1 MIMTTP
7 ARPGSGAGRRR
18 PSQDLT
24 LSGPLLTRLYLTAGA
39 GVVLHGVL
47 SASGSG
53 RWWELGVGVAA
64 LGFSG
69 VGFRLTWSDVPAAAG
84 RAFPLI
90 AIALNTLMGLFGSH
104 DAIIP
109 VVLGLALIAV
119 WTGIGLES
127 VDLVTTSLVLAASL
141 VAVSWHSVG
150 PAIALP
156 QALSASVLLIG
167 LGYAMHLLRAQLD
180 VTADRASSARQGVAD
195 AAMAAQRQ
203 REQQE
208 SERADATRAELARRA
223 DLQAQVAAQVGT
235 LAGAAS
241 GVSNQAGAVSAAVDE
256 MSHAL
261 QELTRTAQISDQISE
276 SVAAKAR
283 EASEVMAALAES
295 SAQIMAAS
303 DVIQGIAEQ
312 TNLLALNATIESARA
327 GEAGH
332 GFAVVA
338 NEVKDL
344 ARQSGDNADTITR
357 TLAEVRSQVDAA
369 VSRVAEISASMDELN
384 RQNGTLAAAI
394 EEQSAVVQQIAESVG
409 STATEAD
416 RMAEGVR
423 SLERIAAG

>member
-1 MIMTTP
+1 VTTMTP
-7 ARPGSGAGRRR
+7 ARSGPGVARRR
-18 PSQDLT
+18 PSDDLT
-24 LSGPLLTRLYLTAGA
+24 LSGRLFPRLYLTG
-39 GVVLHGVL
+39 GTGLVLHGAFVREGKL
-47 SASGSG
+47 L
-53 RWWELGVGVAA
+53 ELVAGVAA
-64 LGFSG
+64 L
-69 VGFRLTWSDVPAAAG
+69 
-84 RAFPLI
+84 
-90 AIALNTLMGLFGSH
+90 AIAGIGSRVTWENVPSAVARALPLLAVALTGL
-104 DAIIP
+104 
-109 VVLGLALIAV
+109 LGLASLDAMMPMTLCFALTVV
-119 WTGIGLES
+119 WTGLALELG
-127 VDLVTTSLVLAASL
+127 DL
-141 VAVSWHSVG
+141 VAVSVLLTGVLTASMWHHVG
-150 PAIALP
+150 PGAAVP
-156 QALSASVLLIG
+156 QAASASVLLIG
-167 LGYAMHLLRAQLD
+167 FGASIRWLRAQYD
-180 VTADRASSARQGVAD
+180 VAMDRAASAQQGVAD
-195 AAMAAQRQ
+195 AALAAERS

-208 SERADATRAELARRA
+208 VDRAALSRAELDKRSQ
-223 DLQAQVAAQVGT
+223 LQQQVAAQVAT

-241 GVSNQAGAVSAAVDE
+241 GVSSQAGAVSAAVDE

-261 QELTRTAQISDQISE
+261 QELTRTAQVSDRISE
-276 SVAAKAR
+276 TVAAKAR

-327 GEAGH
+327 GEAGR

-344 ARQSGDNADTITR
+344 ARKSGDNADTITR

-369 VSRVAEISASMDELN
+369 VSRVAEISVSMDELN
-384 RQNGTLAAAI
+384 RQNGTLASAI

>member
-1 MIMTTP
+1 VTTMTP
-7 ARPGSGAGRRR
+7 ARSGHGVSRRR
-18 PSQDLT
+18 PSDDLT
-24 LSGPLLTRLYLTAGA
+24 LSGRLFPRLYLTAGA
-39 GVVLHGVL
+39 GLVLHGAFV
-47 SASGSG
+47 GSG
-53 RWWELGVGVAA
+53 KLPELGVGAAA
-64 LGFSG
+64 LVIGG
-69 VGFRLTWSDVPAAAG
+69 VSTRVNWDDVPSAVA
-84 RAFPLI
+84 RALPLL
-90 AIALNTLMGLFGSH
+90 AVALT
-104 DAIIP
+104 A
-109 VVLGLALIAV
+109 VLGLASLDAIMPLVLCFALTVV
-119 WTGIGLES
+119 WTGLALELA
-127 VDLVTTSLVLAASL
+127 DLVVVSMMLTVVMVGTLWHHVGASAA
-141 VAVSWHSVG
+141 V
-150 PAIALP
+150 P
-156 QALSASVLLIG
+156 QALSGSVLLIG
-167 LGYAMHLLRAQLD
+167 FGASIRWLRGQYDLAM
-180 VTADRASSARQGVAD
+180 DRASSAQQGVAD
-195 AAMAAQRQ
+195 AALAAERN
-203 REQQE
+203 REHQQAE
-208 SERADATRAELARRA
+208 QVALSRAELDKRNE
-223 DLQAQVAAQVGT
+223 LQRQVSAQVAT

-241 GVSNQAGAVSAAVDE
+241 GVSSQAGAVSAAVDE

-261 QELTRTAQISDQISE
+261 QELTRTAQVSDRISE
-276 SVAAKAR
+276 TVAAKAR

-327 GEAGH
+327 GEAGR

-384 RQNGTLAAAI
+384 RQNGTLASAI

-423 SLERIAAG
+423 SLERIAAS

>member
-1 MIMTTP
+1 MTP
-7 ARPGSGAGRRR
+7 ARPGPGVSRRR
-18 PSQDLT
+18 PSDDLT
-24 LSGPLLTRLYLTAGA
+24 LSGRLFSRLYLTGGA
-39 GVVLHGVL
+39 GVLLHGAF
-47 SASGSG
+47 ASQG
-53 RWWELGVGVAA
+53 RWWEVGVGLAA
-64 LGFSG
+64 LLVAGISSQ
-69 VGFRLTWSDVPAAAG
+69 VKWEDVPSAVG
-84 RAFPLI
+84 RALPLL
-90 AIALNTLMGLFGSH
+90 A
-104 DAIIP
+104 
-109 VVLGLALIAV
+109 VALIAV
-119 WTGIGLES
+119 MGLGSVDAVMPMTVALALTVVWTGMALEL
-127 VDLVTTSLVLAASL
+127 VDLVATSVLMTVVLIGTLWHHLGASK
-141 VAVSWHSVG
+141 
-150 PAIALP
+150 ALP
-156 QALSASVLLIG
+156 QAASAAVLLVGFGASMYWLRTQYDIVQEKIG
-167 LGYAMHLLRAQLD
+167 AAQ
-180 VTADRASSARQGVAD
+180 QGVAD
-195 AAMAAQRQ
+195 AAMAAERV

-208 SERADATRAELARRA
+208 AERTAMTRAELDKRSE
-223 DLQAQVAAQVGT
+223 LQQQVAAQVAT

-241 GVSNQAGAVSAAVDE
+241 GVSSQAGAVSAAVDE

-261 QELTRTAQISDQISE
+261 QELTRTAQVSDQISE
-276 SVAAKAR
+276 TVAAKAR

-327 GEAGH
+327 GEAGR

-423 SLERIAAG
+423 SLERISAAG

>member
-1 MIMTTP
+1 VTTLTP
-7 ARPGSGAGRRR
+7 ARPGPGVARRR
-18 PSQDLT
+18 SSDDLSI
-24 LSGPLLTRLYLTAGA
+24 SGPLFPRLVLTGAAGIL
-39 GVVLHGVL
+39 LHGMFTSHGRAVEL
-47 SASGSG
+47 AVGALALAVAAIGSRVNWEGVASGTA
-53 RWWELGVGVAA
+53 RALPLLGVG
-64 LGFSG
+64 
-69 VGFRLTWSDVPAAAG
+69 LT
-84 RAFPLI
+84 AF
-90 AIALNTLMGLFGSH
+90 
-104 DAIIP
+104 
-109 VVLGLALIAV
+109 LGLASVDALMPMNLALALTVV
-119 WTGIGLES
+119 WTGLALELADLIVVS
-127 VDLVTTSLVLAASL
+127 VLLTAVQVGALWHFGGAAT
-141 VAVSWHSVG
+141 AVS
-150 PAIALP
+150 
-156 QALSASVLLIG
+156 QATAASVLLVG
-167 LGYAMHLLRAQLD
+167 LGASVRWLRGQYDLTQDRVSGAQQ
-180 VTADRASSARQGVAD
+180 VAAD
-195 AAMAAQRQ
+195 AAVAAERT

-208 SERADATRAELARRA
+208 SERAELTRAELGRRA
-223 DLQAQVAAQVGT
+223 DLQQQVMAEVST

-241 GVSNQAGAVSAAVDE
+241 GVSSQAGAVSAAVDE

-261 QELTRTAQISDQISE
+261 QELTRTAQVSDQISE
-276 SVAAKAR
+276 TVAAKAR

-327 GEAGH
+327 GEAGR

-384 RQNGTLAAAI
+384 RQNGALASAI

-423 SLERIAAG
+423 SLERIAGT